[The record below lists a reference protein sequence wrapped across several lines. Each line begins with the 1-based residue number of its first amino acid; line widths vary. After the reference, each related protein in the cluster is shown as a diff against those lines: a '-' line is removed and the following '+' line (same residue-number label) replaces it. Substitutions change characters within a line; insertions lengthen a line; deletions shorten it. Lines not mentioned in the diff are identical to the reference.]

1 MYLKLIIM
9 KMRKKLH
16 FAKSKYNIS
25 INYYF
30 LKLKN
35 KLKTWGVFIT
45 KTRQMKKEKFCGMR
59 FYTLLD

>member
-1 MYLKLIIM
+1 M

>member
-1 MYLKLIIM
+1 M

-16 FAKSKYNIS
+16 FAKLKYNIS
-25 INYYF
+25 INNYF

-45 KTRQMKKEKFCGMR
+45 KTRQMKKENFVE
-59 FYTLLD
+59 